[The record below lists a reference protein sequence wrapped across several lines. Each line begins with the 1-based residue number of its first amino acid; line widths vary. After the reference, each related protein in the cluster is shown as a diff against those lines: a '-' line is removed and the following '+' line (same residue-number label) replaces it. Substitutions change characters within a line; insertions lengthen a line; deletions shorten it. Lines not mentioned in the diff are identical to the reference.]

1 LASSDQGAL
10 YRPQLANALLWPGD
24 RLSQNEYCATGANQF
39 WEARVKLLKFVLP
52 FLAATLIAGVAQAA
66 DPVKIRVSYVVAPSD
81 WAPLLPEKPDLLKHN
96 GKSYV
101 LEVVRVNGTPALVQ
115 AMAANEIEV
124 GNHSYSSLGIAIQN
138 AGMDDLRIISDQFQD
153 GVQGKSTTQYYVLKD
168 GPIQKVED
176 LKGKVVSS
184 NAAGSAVDVAMRAM
198 LKKHGLEDKRDYTHI
213 EAPLPAQKA
222 MLLDRKTDLISSVVP
237 FQYDPELRDKGRV
250 LFTQRDVFGITQ
262 MIVWTARKS
271 FIDKNRA
278 AMVDFMEDALRV
290 VRWYLDPAN
299 HDEAVQI
306 ASKLTKIPPERF
318 PWLFTAQDYARNGNL
333 TPDMAALQANVNSTR
348 ELGFIRA
355 PLDVQKY
362 ADLSIVQEAA
372 ARLK

>member
-1 LASSDQGAL
+1 MIGFLTTRRG
-10 YRPQLANALLWPGD
+10 ANAPEHREVIVRFIKLA
-24 RLSQNEYCATGANQF
+24 LSA
-39 WEARVKLLKFVLP
+39 V
-52 FLAATLIAGVAQAA
+52 AALVMVSGAQAQS
-66 DPVKIRVSYVVAPSD
+66 PVKIRVSYVVAPSD

-101 LEVVRVNGTPALVQ
+101 LEVVRVGGTPALVQ
-115 AMAANEIEV
+115 AMANNEIEV

-153 GVQGKSTTQYYVLKD
+153 GVPGHSTTQYYVLKD
-168 GPIQKVED
+168 SPVQKVSD

-184 NAAGSAVDVAMRAM
+184 NATGSAVDIAMRAM
-198 LKKHGLEDKRDYTHI
+198 LKRNGLEDKRDYTHI

-222 MLLDRKTDLISSVVP
+222 MLLDKKTDLIPSVVP
-237 FQYDPELRDKGRV
+237 FQFDPELQSKGRV
-250 LFTQRDVFGITQ
+250 LFTQRDVFGVTQ

-278 AMVDFMEDALRV
+278 AMVDFMEDTLRV

-299 HDEAVQI
+299 HDAAVAI
-306 ASKLTKIPPERF
+306 AAKLTRLPPERF
-318 PWLFTAQDYARNGNL
+318 KGWFFTSKDYARNGNL
-333 TPDMAALQANVNSTR
+333 APDMKALQANVDATR

-355 PLDVQKY
+355 ALDVQKY
-362 ADLSIVQEAA
+362 TDLSIVQEAA

>member
-1 LASSDQGAL
+1 LGEDAV
-10 YRPQLANALLWPGD
+10 RLANIALPIV
-24 RLSQNEYCATGANQF
+24 AA
-39 WEARVKLLKFVLP
+39 A
-52 FLAATLIAGVAQAA
+52 LAAGVAQAE
-66 DPVKIRVSYVVAPSD
+66 PVKIRLSYVVAPSD

-96 GKSYV
+96 GKSYQ
-101 LEVVRVNGTPALVQ
+101 LEVVRVVGTPALVQ
-115 AMAANEIEV
+115 AMANNEIEI

-138 AGMDDLRIISDQFQD
+138 AGMDDLRVISDQFQD
-153 GVQGKSTTQYYVLKD
+153 GVPGKSTTQYYVLKD
-168 GPIQKVED
+168 SPIQKVED

-198 LKKHGLEDKRDYTHI
+198 LKKHGLEDKRDYTFI
-213 EAPLPAQKA
+213 EAPLPAQTA
-222 MLLDRKTDLISSVVP
+222 MLLDKKTDLISSVVP
-237 FQYDPELRDKGRV
+237 FQYDPKLRDLGRP

-278 AMVDFMEDALRV
+278 AMLDFMEDALRV
-290 VRWYLDPAN
+290 VRWYLDPKN

-318 PWLFTAQDYARNGNL
+318 PWLFTDKDYARNGNL
-333 TPDMAALQANVNSTR
+333 MPDLKALQANVDATR

-362 ADLSIVQEAA
+362 TDLSLIQEAA

>member
-1 LASSDQGAL
+1 MRPNIREVVVRLTTLALSSVA
-10 YRPQLANALLWPGD
+10 ALL
-24 RLSQNEYCATGANQF
+24 
-39 WEARVKLLKFVLP
+39 
-52 FLAATLIAGVAQAA
+52 IASGAQAQS
-66 DPVKIRVSYVVAPSD
+66 PVKIRVSYVVAPSD

-101 LEVVRVNGTPALVQ
+101 LEVVRVGGTPALVQ
-115 AMAANEIEV
+115 AMANNEIEV

-153 GVQGKSTTQYYVLKD
+153 GVPGHSTTQYYVLKD
-168 GPIQKVED
+168 SPVQKVSD

-184 NAAGSAVDVAMRAM
+184 NATGSAVDIAMRAM
-198 LKKHGLEDKRDYTHI
+198 LKRNGLEDKRDYTHI

-222 MLLDRKTDLISSVVP
+222 MLLDKKTDLIPSVVP
-237 FQYDPELRDKGRV
+237 FQFDPELQSKGRV
-250 LFTQRDVFGITQ
+250 LFTQRDVFGVTQ

-278 AMVDFMEDALRV
+278 AMVDFMEDTLRV

-299 HDEAVQI
+299 HDAAVAI
-306 ASKLTKIPPERF
+306 AAKLTRLPPERF
-318 PWLFTAQDYARNGNL
+318 KGWFFTNKDYARNGNL
-333 TPDMAALQANVNSTR
+333 APDMKALQANVDATR
-348 ELGFIRA
+348 ELGFIRSA
-355 PLDVQKY
+355 LDVQKY
-362 ADLSIVQEAA
+362 TDLSIVQEAA

>member
-1 LASSDQGAL
+1 M
-10 YRPQLANALLWPGD
+10 P
-24 RLSQNEYCATGANQF
+24 
-39 WEARVKLLKFVLP
+39 
-52 FLAATLIAGVAQAA
+52 
-66 DPVKIRVSYVVAPSD
+66 
-81 WAPLLPEKPDLLKHN
+81 
-96 GKSYV
+96 
-101 LEVVRVNGTPALVQ
+101 
-115 AMAANEIEV
+115 
-124 GNHSYSSLGIAIQN
+124 
-138 AGMDDLRIISDQFQD
+138 
-153 GVQGKSTTQYYVLKD
+153 GKSTTQYYVLKD

-222 MLLDRKTDLISSVVP
+222 MLLDKKTDLISSVVP

-250 LFTQRDVFGITQ
+250 LFNQREVFGITQ

-271 FIDKNRA
+271 FI

-299 HDEAVQI
+299 HDEAVKI

-333 TPDMAALQANVNSTR
+333 MPDMKALQANVDATR